1 MRVIF
6 LGVGEAFDEH
16 LANTSLLAMP
26 DSLDSDAVLLD
37 CGFTAAAAFYLHA
50 PAGLRADGLSA
61 IAITHLHGDHFL
73 GLPWLLHRLG
83 EDGRT
88 TRLTILG
95 PDGAADAVPAAY
107 ELAYPGSYAK
117 LPFPIVY
124 TRSAPGVQLDMDQWR
139 FRFAPS
145 RHGLLNLAIR
155 LEREGKV
162 LCYSGDGAPSPE
174 SATLAKGAD
183 LLAQES
189 YFLDIGSDPDGVTG
203 HGSVERSIELARQAG
218 AHRLALVHIAR
229 SVRHGRYDEI
239 ERMLNTAGDVH
250 AFAPQPGCMCRI

>member
-1 MRVIF
+1 MRIIF

-16 LANTSLLAMP
+16 LANTSLLALP

-37 CGFTAAAAFYLHA
+37 CGFTAAAAFFLHA

-95 PDGAADAVPAAY
+95 PDGSSNAVPAAY

-117 LPFPIVY
+117 LPFPIDY
-124 TRSAPGVQLDMDQWR
+124 MQAAPGGQIVLDQWR
-139 FRFAPS
+139 LHFATS
-145 RHGLLNLAIR
+145 RHSQPNLAIR
-155 LEREGKV
+155 LEREGKA
-162 LCYSGDGAPSPE
+162 LCYSGDGAPTQE
-174 SATLAKGAD
+174 SAALAQGAD

-218 AHRLALVHIAR
+218 ARRLAMVHIAR

-239 ERMLNTAGDVH
+239 ERLLNAAGDVH
-250 AFAPQPGCMCRI
+250 AFLPQPGCMCRI